1 MNKIFIITSILA
13 ILIYIAG
20 FFNLNLFPISLGL
33 ILLSLIYLRKRIE
46 LEDVNLSFLNAR
58 IKSLLISLCLAS
70 ISVFITSGIDKEVNQ
85 YYFHLGTTIL
95 IVSIPLLNLPIL
107 ISYFSVLEKYITEMK
122 MGEVSFQT
130 KLDYEEFEEE

>member
-1 MNKIFIITSILA
+1 MNRIFIITSILA